1 MSVITHYFRE
11 ETLQFSYSVFKSK
24 SFSKKKKICFTVNW
38 IYVVKYIGFPGDS
51 MVRNLPASSGDEGL
65 IPELGRSPGKGNGNL
80 RQYFCEKHGG
90 LQSMG
95 VTKESDTT

>member
-1 MSVITHYFRE
+1 M
-11 ETLQFSYSVFKSK
+11 
-24 SFSKKKKICFTVNW
+24 NW